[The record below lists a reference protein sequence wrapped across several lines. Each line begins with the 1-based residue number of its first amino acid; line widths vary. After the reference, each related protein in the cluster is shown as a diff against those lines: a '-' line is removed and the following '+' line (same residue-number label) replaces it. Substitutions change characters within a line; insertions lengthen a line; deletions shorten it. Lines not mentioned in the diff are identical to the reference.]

1 MKVEQLMSKDVE
13 FVGKDET
20 IQAAAVLM
28 GEIDVGA
35 LPVGSADN
43 PVGVIT
49 SRDILYRV
57 CSAGKDPVTTLVG
70 EVMTEHVYAC
80 HSNDDI
86 EAALDVMAGFHVR
99 RLLVRGSNSKTVGWL
114 TLGDISRKLLIDS
127 GTVRNGLADLS
138 RYSRQDVS
146 DGHHSRD

>member
-1 MKVEQLMSKDVE
+1 MKVAELMSRDVE
-13 FVGKDET
+13 FIEKNNT

-49 SRDILYRV
+49 SRDILYRI
-57 CSAGKDPVTTLVG
+57 CSTGRDPATTLVG
-70 EVMTEHVYAC
+70 EAMTEHVYTC
-80 HSNDDI
+80 HPDEDV
-86 EAALDVMAGFHVR
+86 EAALDLMAGFHVR
-99 RLLVRGSNSKTVGWL
+99 RLLVRGSDGGTVGWL

-127 GTVRNGLADLS
+127 GTVRDGLADLS
-138 RYSRQDVS
+138 RYSRRDVS